1 MSQCQ
6 DCSTSQTCTEQAAGL
21 AAATAGSTWRIWL
34 SNAAWTGKY
43 RCSKLQ
49 HAGHTGLCNT
59 LTVSNVSCTVWDYVD
74 AGLAYVFGLD
84 ESKYQWAIDRHNMLL
99 PQVSCSKARLAL
111 KYPCQQSYR
120 QDHQNT
126 THTAFWCPKSGYHQ
140 PHTWSCC
147 CLHPTA
153 GARAAAAR
161 PRGSS

>member
-6 DCSTSQTCTEQAAGL
+6 DCSASQTCTEQAAGL

-99 PQVSCSKARLAL
+99 PQVSRSKARLAL
-111 KYPCQQSYR
+111 KHPCQQSAGSPEHNPYCFLVSKIGVPPASHLVVLLSAPNCR
-120 QDHQNT
+120 CKSSSGT
-126 THTAFWCPKSGYHQ
+126 T
-140 PHTWSCC
+140 
-147 CLHPTA
+147 
-153 GARAAAAR
+153 
-161 PRGSS
+161 